1 MVKLAYV
8 IQRLWSHRVIKQ
20 MVQRWNDWMQV
31 IYSELFHMTGIL
43 IMEDVRLQYFD
54 NCMAIKY
61 ETINIVFH
69 YSS

>member
-31 IYSELFHMTGIL
+31 IYSVSYDRYSRKIV
-43 IMEDVRLQYFD
+43 EDVWLQYFD
-54 NCMAIKY
+54 NCMAYK
-61 ETINIVFH
+61 V
-69 YSS
+69 

>member
-31 IYSELFHMTGIL
+31 IYSVSYDRYSDHGRCE
-43 IMEDVRLQYFD
+43 V
-54 NCMAIKY
+54 A
-61 ETINIVFH
+61 VF
-69 YSS
+69 